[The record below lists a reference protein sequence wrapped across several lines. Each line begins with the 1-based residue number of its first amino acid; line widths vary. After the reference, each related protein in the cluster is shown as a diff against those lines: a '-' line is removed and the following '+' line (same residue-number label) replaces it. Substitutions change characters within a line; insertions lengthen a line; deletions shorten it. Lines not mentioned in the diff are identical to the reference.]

1 MYFYISSQRKK
12 DLKELDKEDIGK
24 EDLDKEELDKEELDK
39 EDLGNEDLGKVEDGK
54 DFSNRPPCGWPQYF
68 ARRLPPTSII
78 CQDAGFWC

>member
-1 MYFYISSQRKK
+1 MYFYINSQRKK

-24 EDLDKEELDKEELDK
+24 EELDK
-39 EDLGNEDLGKVEDGK
+39 EDLGKEDLGKVEDGK

>member
-24 EDLDKEELDKEELDK
+24 EELDKEELDKEELDK
-39 EDLGNEDLGKVEDGK
+39 EDLGKEDLGKVEDGK
-54 DFSNRPPCGWPQYF
+54 DFRNRPPCGWPQYF

>member
-24 EDLDKEELDKEELDK
+24 EELDKEELDKEELDK
-39 EDLGNEDLGKVEDGK
+39 EDLGKEDLGKVEDGK

>member
-1 MYFYISSQRKK
+1 MYFYINSQRKK

-24 EDLDKEELDKEELDK
+24 EELDKEKLDKEELDK
-39 EDLGNEDLGKVEDGK
+39 EDLGKVEDGK
-54 DFSNRPPCGWPQYF
+54 DFRNRPPCGWPQYF

>member
-1 MYFYISSQRKK
+1 MYFYINSQRKK

-24 EDLDKEELDKEELDK
+24 EELDKEELDKEELDK
-39 EDLGNEDLGKVEDGK
+39 EDLGKVEDGK

-78 CQDAGFWC
+78 CQDAGIWC

>member
-12 DLKELDKEDIGK
+12 DLKELDKEDIG
-24 EDLDKEELDKEELDK
+24 KEELDKEELDK

>member
-24 EDLDKEELDKEELDK
+24 EELDKEELDKEELDK
-39 EDLGNEDLGKVEDGK
+39 EDLGKEDLGKVEDGK
-54 DFSNRPPCGWPQYF
+54 AFSNRPPCGWPQYF